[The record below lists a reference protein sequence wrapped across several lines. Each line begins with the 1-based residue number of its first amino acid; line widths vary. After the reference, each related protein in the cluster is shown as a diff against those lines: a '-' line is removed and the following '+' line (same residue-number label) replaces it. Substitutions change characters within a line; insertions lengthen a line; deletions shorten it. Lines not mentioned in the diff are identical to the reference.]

1 MSTKIVGWFVAAGA
15 IVAGCV
21 TMDSA
26 TTANAV
32 NTSAQV
38 ARSRDG
44 RTAAVATSA
53 VAATTVAAAASQNGR
68 ASRDGS
74 TTTTSRADVRPQVQS
89 APKEEKVEKVYEVE
103 DFKKAF
109 AKMTPEKIAEAFIKS
124 DKGESKHSI
133 YKMAKA
139 IDWRKGFAVAQLLE
153 KKVYG
158 DTMWAEFHD
167 ALYSSL
173 SGLPDQQTVKAA
185 IDQLPEKSEW
195 LDRGYNKG
203 TRYYEKVINQITDP
217 AVADYMLSKNLS
229 LKFKIALLVKKLSEG
244 KKAELVSAAKERA
257 AKCKDKI
264 VMEGF
269 YLGMPYLDAEILAD
283 NLGLNIPSEK
293 GSTRNL
299 INFGTDDFED
309 YKNLK
314 MSDCKVNHITLL
326 PKGWV
331 KFIDIDDDT
340 MLPYQFIH
348 QYVAKKPGK
357 AGKTEYLGKIKL
369 EINGNYKGFWVYSSA
384 KLGTK
389 VSFSKSWW
397 IEFIEM

>member
-1 MSTKIVGWFVAAGA
+1 MNTKIGWFVAAGA
-15 IVAGCV
+15 FVAGCV
-21 TMDSA
+21 SLDNA
-26 TTANAV
+26 TVANGTNAS
-32 NTSAQV
+32 TQV

-44 RTAAVATSA
+44 RTAVAASTT
-53 VAATTVAAAASQNGR
+53 AATTVAAAASRDGR
-68 ASRDGS
+68 SSRDSS
-74 TTTTSRADVRPQVQS
+74 TAASSRTDVRPQAQS
-89 APKEEKVEKVYEVE
+89 AAQEEKVYEVE
-103 DFKKAF
+103 DFKQAF
-109 AKMTPEKIAEAFIKS
+109 AKMTPEKIADAFIKA
-124 DKGESKHSI
+124 DKGETKHSI
-133 YKMAKA
+133 YKMADA
-139 IDWRKGFAVAQLLE
+139 IDWQKGFTVAKLL
-153 KKVYG
+153 KGKVHG
-158 DTMWAEFHD
+158 DTMWEKFYD

-173 SGLPDQQTVKAA
+173 SNLPDQKTVKAA
-185 IDQLPEKSEW
+185 VDQLPEKSEW
-195 LDRGYNKG
+195 LDCGYDKG

-217 AVADYMLSKNLS
+217 EVADYMLSKNLY
-229 LKFKIALLVKKLSEG
+229 LKFKIALLVKKLSAA
-244 KKAELVSAAKERA
+244 KKAELVASAKDRA

-314 MSDCKVNHITLL
+314 MSDCKINHLTLL

-357 AGKTEYLGKIKL
+357 AGKVEYLGKIKL
-369 EINGNYKGFWVYSSA
+369 ETNANGYGFWIYSSA